1 MRDKYLVCRYG
12 YFSYYDEF
20 VTIKDALKFIRNNLM
35 RYEIIKLCKLG
46 RVYLWREGERV
57 RDEMRNIN

>member
-1 MRDKYLVCRYG
+1 MRNKYIVCRYG

-20 VTIKDALKFIRNNLM
+20 DNIKDALKFIRNNLIWHE
-35 RYEIIKLCKLG
+35 RIKLSRLG

-57 RDEMRNIN
+57 RDEMFNTN